1 MHSRIFEIKKNKT
14 DVNNLYESSI
24 ECSTMDWCGMDYV
37 AEINEDYEESDI
49 QWLQNSY
56 QDAITIDT
64 KERSLQFIDI
74 EKFMQSS
81 FNSFRDTLTLLNNVT
96 IKEFSKSGIHSKDPN
111 TAKNPLD
118 DISYL
123 MYVLNTAYEDRSGF
137 YVYYDDNVIP
147 INKFVREY
155 AGDILSETFY
165 IGNILDYHY

>member
-1 MHSRIFEIKKNKT
+1 
-14 DVNNLYESSI
+14 
-24 ECSTMDWCGMDYV
+24 MDYV

-64 KERSLQFIDI
+64 KERSLQFVNI

-81 FNSFRDTLTLLNNVT
+81 FNSFRDTLALLNNVT

-111 TAKNPLD
+111 VAKNPLD

-123 MYVLNTAYEDRSGF
+123 MYVLNTAY
-137 YVYYDDNVIP
+137 
-147 INKFVREY
+147 
-155 AGDILSETFY
+155 
-165 IGNILDYHY
+165 